1 VPAASDAHFRS
12 VLGAIVEG
20 RLTPF
25 LGAGV
30 NLVGRPEQ
38 AGFSPGGE
46 WLPSGQEL
54 ARYLADTA
62 GFEQE
67 GAPDLA
73 RVSQWIEVM
82 DGSGPLYEKLHAIFD
97 GNFATTAMHDLL
109 AELPEILRE
118 RGWLPRPGFPR
129 YPLIVTTNYD
139 DVLERA
145 FEARGEPFDLVWYAA
160 RGEQRGR
167 FLHRTP
173 EGETHRITVPNEY
186 RDVTLTERCAIL
198 KIHGAVSRREQAA
211 SDEAS
216 LDSDFGFEDATVDHD
231 SYVITEDD
239 YITFLAHA
247 DISGLVPVTL
257 AGKLR
262 KSNFLFLGYGLRDW
276 NLRVILHRIWT
287 EQMQT
292 GTYSSW
298 AIQLDPEELDQ
309 KFWQK
314 RDVEVIDMR
323 LEDYL
328 EQLRERLGALR
339 SAEVA

>member
-1 VPAASDAHFRS
+1 MPAASDAHFRA

-30 NLVGRPEQ
+30 NLVGRPDQER
-38 AGFSPGGE
+38 FRPGSG

-67 GAPDLA
+67 GALDLA

-82 DGSGPLYEKLHAIFD
+82 DGSGPLYEKLHEIFD
-97 GNFATTAMHDLL
+97 GNFPITEMHELL
-109 AELPEILRE
+109 AELPRILRD

-145 FEARGEPFDLVWYAA
+145 FDDQGEPYDLVWYAA

-173 EGETHRITVPNEY
+173 DGETHQISVPNEY
-186 RDVTLTERCAIL
+186 RDVALTERCAIL
-198 KIHGAVSRREQAA
+198 KIHGAVSRGGPAA
-211 SDEAS
+211 DTYV
-216 LDSDFGFEDATVDHD
+216 LPVDGGADD

-287 EQMQT
+287 EQMKT

-309 KFWQK
+309 KFWQR

-323 LEDYL
+323 LDRYL
-328 EQLRERLGALR
+328 ELLRERLGALR
-339 SAEVA
+339 SAEAA

>member
-1 VPAASDAHFRS
+1 VPAASDAHFRA
-12 VLGAIVEG
+12 VLGAIVDG

-30 NLVGRPEQ
+30 NLVGRPDQER
-38 AGFSPGGE
+38 FRPGSG
-46 WLPSGQEL
+46 WLPSGPEL

-62 GFEQE
+62 GFEQQ
-67 GAPDLA
+67 GALDLA

-82 DGSGPLYEKLHAIFD
+82 DGSGPLYDKLHAIFD
-97 GNFATTAMHDLL
+97 RNFPITRLHDLL
-109 AELPEILRE
+109 AELPAMLRE
-118 RGWLPRPGFPR
+118 RGLLPRPGFAP

-145 FEARGEPFDLVWYAA
+145 FDERGEPYDLVWYAA

-167 FLHRTP
+167 FVHRSP
-173 EGETHRITVPNEY
+173 DGETHWITVPNGY
-186 RDVTLTERCAIL
+186 RGVPLSERSAIL
-198 KIHGAVSRREQAA
+198 KIHGAVARSGPVV
-211 SDEAS
+211 DEYVAP
-216 LDSDFGFEDATVDHD
+216 DAGAVDD

-239 YITFLAHA
+239 YITFLAQA
-247 DISGLVPVTL
+247 DISGLLPVTL

-262 KSNFLFLGYGLRDW
+262 RSNFLFLGYGLRDW
-276 NLRVILHRIWT
+276 NLRVILHRIWS
-287 EQMQT
+287 EHMKT

-314 RDVEVIDMR
+314 RNVEVIDMR
-323 LEDYL
+323 LEQYL
-328 EQLRERLGALR
+328 VLLRDRLCALR
-339 SAEVA
+339 SVEVA